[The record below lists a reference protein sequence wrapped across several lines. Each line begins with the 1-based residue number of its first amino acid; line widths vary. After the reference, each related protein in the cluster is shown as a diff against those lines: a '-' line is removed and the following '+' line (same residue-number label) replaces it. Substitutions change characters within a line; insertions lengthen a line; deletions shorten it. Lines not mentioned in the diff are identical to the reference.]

1 MSYHDE
7 QMRKRCEES
16 STYPSSK
23 GHIPTFHG
31 PMFPCEKCKELE
43 AAHAATLETLRE
55 VQRWGVVEGPF
66 DSESTEA
73 MFVKID
79 EQLAKARAAQKAKEA
94 E

>member
-43 AAHAATLETLRE
+43 AAHAATLATLRE
-55 VQRWGVVEGPF
+55 VGRELNYIIA
-66 DSESTEA
+66 ESA
-73 MFVKID
+73 DGFIMDRAVNANALI
-79 EQLAKARAAQKAKEA
+79 AKAREA
-94 E
+94 RKGGGA

>member
-55 VQRWGVVEGPF
+55 VTDALVHEMNCHTTDDEVL
-66 DSESTEA
+66 EA
-73 MFVKID
+73 EALI
-79 EQLAKARAAQKAKEA
+79 AKARSAQKGGDQ
-94 E
+94 